1 MKAMLVTGLGLGP
14 RGMKYEEIPEPVAGK
29 GEIVIGARAAG
40 VNFADSLMLAGRYQ
54 TKQPLPFSPGLE
66 VAGVVA
72 AVGEGVS
79 GHAVGDRVLAIPPHG
94 GYAGKVA
101 VPAERAVRI
110 PDAMDYVTAAGFPVA
125 YGTSHL
131 GLWHRARL
139 KAGEKLLVLGAAGGV
154 GLTAVELGVLMGA
167 EVIAVAKGKAKLDVA
182 ARQGALHLIDAEV
195 EDLKGAIMAATGGAG
210 VDVIYDP
217 VGGALFEA
225 GLKAAA
231 FEARALVIGFAS
243 GEVPQIAANRLLVK
257 NIDVIGFW
265 WGAYADKAP
274 EIMAQSFRTLI
285 GWWEEGRLHPH
296 VSDTRPL
303 AQAAEAL
310 DLVLERRSTGK
321 VVITI
326 DEAEGA

>member
-14 RGMKYEEIPEPVAGK
+14 RGMTYESIPEPLAGQ
-29 GEIVIGARAAG
+29 GEIVVGVRAAG

-66 VAGVVA
+66 VAGVVT
-72 AVGEGVS
+72 AVGAGVS
-79 GHAVGDRVLAIPPHG
+79 SHAVGDRVLAIPAYG

-101 VPAERAVRI
+101 VPAERAVKI

-182 ARQGALHLIDAEV
+182 AAQGAHHLIDAENP
-195 EDLKGAIMAATGGAG
+195 DLKDAIMAATGGAG

-231 FEARALVIGFAS
+231 FEARALIIGFAS

-257 NIDVIGFW
+257 NVDVVGFW

-274 EIMAQSFRTLI
+274 ETMAQSFRTLI
-285 GWWEEGRLHPH
+285 GWWEEGRLRPH

-303 AQAAEAL
+303 ALAAEAL
-310 DLVLERRSTGK
+310 ELVLERRSTGK
-321 VVITI
+321 VVITV